1 MNTYEY
7 FQNNNSESDLNSAY
21 NNVSLNDSMH
31 NVPFCNANNNAG
43 PLATTSVTVT
53 PDSIEKSTMSNLW
66 DFLGLT
72 NLSTEKK
79 ECLFDCTIHGARCL
93 ERCKFKDPE
102 KCKYRCLKHGLYCSK
117 KCVMTPDSIPD
128 AKCINPTTQS
138 GNNANA
144 NKANNNANNN
154 SNQGNNH
161 ANNANQ
167 ANKANNANANNA
179 NNANANQANNANAN
193 NHANNNTKKYPPLPI
208 GNQHDYMGYA
218 PFDSN
223 LWPSH
228 TQSGWDMEKLNKP
241 DPSLFIEVLVP
252 NQFIYPEETGK
263 PSLLF

>member
-7 FQNNNSESDLNSAY
+7 FQNNSESDLNSAY

-43 PLATTSVTVT
+43 PLPTTTATQE
-53 PDSIEKSTMSNLW
+53 PIEKSTMSNLW

-79 ECLFDCTIHGARCL
+79 ECLFDCSIHGARCL

-117 KCVMTPDSIPD
+117 KCVMPVKVQDETNS
-128 AKCINPTTQS
+128 KCINQTTHS
-138 GNNANA
+138 GNANQTTHSGNSNNNANNNSNNNA
-144 NKANNNANNN
+144 NQANNNANNN
-154 SNQGNNH
+154 SI
-161 ANNANQ
+161 
-167 ANKANNANANNA
+167 
-179 NNANANQANNANAN
+179 
-193 NHANNNTKKYPPLPI
+193 KYPPLPR
-208 GNQHDYMGYA
+208 GNQPDYMGYA
-218 PFDSN
+218 PFDSS

-252 NQFIYPEETGK
+252 NKFIYPEETET

>member
-7 FQNNNSESDLNSAY
+7 FQNNSESELNSAY
-21 NNVSLNDSMH
+21 NNNKLNETMH
-31 NVPFCNANNNAG
+31 NVPFCNAVNNSG
-43 PLATTSVTVT
+43 PLATTSVTLT

-144 NKANNNANNN
+144 N
-154 SNQGNNH
+154 
-161 ANNANQ
+161 
-167 ANKANNANANNA
+167 ANNANANNA
-179 NNANANQANNANAN
+179 NANNANAANQANNANAN
-193 NHANNNTKKYPPLPI
+193 NSNNNAKKYPPLPI
-208 GNQHDYMGYA
+208 GNQRDYMGYA
-218 PFDSN
+218 PFDSS
-223 LWPSH
+223 LWPSY

-252 NQFIYPEETGK
+252 NKFIYPEETGK

>member
-7 FQNNNSESDLNSAY
+7 FQNNNESDLDSAY
-21 NNVSLNDSMH
+21 NTDSLNDSLH

-43 PLATTSVTVT
+43 PLATTSVTSE
-53 PDSIEKSTMSNLW
+53 SIEKSTINNLW

-117 KCVMTPDSIPD
+117 KCVMTPESIPD
-128 AKCINPTTQS
+128 TKCINQTTHS
-138 GNNANA
+138 GNANSV
-144 NKANNNANNN
+144 NANNVN
-154 SNQGNNH
+154 SVNNV
-161 ANNANQ
+161 NNV
-167 ANKANNANANNA
+167 NNVNSSNNVNSA
-179 NNANANQANNANAN
+179 
-193 NHANNNTKKYPPLPI
+193 TKYPPVPV
-208 GNQHDYMGYA
+208 GDKNYFMGYA

-223 LWPSH
+223 LWPSY
-228 TQSGWDMEKLNKP
+228 TQSGWDMEKLNKHNTE
-241 DPSLFIEVLVP
+241 DFIEVLVP
-252 NQFIYPEETGK
+252 NKFIYPEETDK

>member
-21 NNVSLNDSMH
+21 NSDSLNDSLH
-31 NVPFCNANNNAG
+31 NVPFCNENNSNAG
-43 PLATTSVTVT
+43 PLPTTSAVQE
-53 PDSIEKSTMSNLW
+53 PIEKSTMSNLW

-72 NLSTEKK
+72 NLSNKKK
-79 ECLFDCTIHGARCL
+79 ECLFDCSIHGARCL

-117 KCVMTPDSIPD
+117 KCIMPEQVQEESNN
-128 AKCINPTTQS
+128 KCINHQTTHS
-138 GNNANA
+138 GNNVQTTHSGN
-144 NKANNNANNN
+144 NVRTTHSGHHNHTHANNNSTHANNNNNSTNANNN
-154 SNQGNNH
+154 S
-161 ANNANQ
+161 
-167 ANKANNANANNA
+167 KI
-179 NNANANQANNANAN
+179 
-193 NHANNNTKKYPPLPI
+193 YPPLPI
-208 GNQHDYMGYA
+208 GNQADYMGYA

-252 NQFIYPEETGK
+252 NKFVYPEETDK

>member
-7 FQNNNSESDLNSAY
+7 FQNNSESDLNSAY

-43 PLATTSVTVT
+43 PLPTTTATQE
-53 PDSIEKSTMSNLW
+53 PIEKSTMSNLW

-79 ECLFDCTIHGARCL
+79 ECLFDCSIHGARCL

-117 KCVMTPDSIPD
+117 KCVMSVQEQDES
-128 AKCINPTTQS
+128 NPTTHS
-138 GNNANA
+138 ANT
-144 NKANNNANNN
+144 NDANNKSNNNDNNTKNN
-154 SNQGNNH
+154 SNH
-161 ANNANQ
+161 VNNAT
-167 ANKANNANANNA
+167 
-179 NNANANQANNANAN
+179 
-193 NHANNNTKKYPPLPI
+193 NHVTNHVKKYPPLPR
-208 GNQHDYMGYA
+208 GNQNDYMGYA

-223 LWPSH
+223 LWPSY

-252 NQFIYPEETGK
+252 NKFIYPEETET

>member
-21 NNVSLNDSMH
+21 NNESLNDSMH
-31 NVPFCNANNNAG
+31 NVPFCNANSNAG
-43 PLATTSVTVT
+43 PLQTTSALE
-53 PDSIEKSTMSNLW
+53 PSQEPIEKSTMSNLW

-117 KCVMTPDSIPD
+117 KCVMTPESNN
-128 AKCINPTTQS
+128 KNINPTTQS
-138 GNNANA
+138 GNTNNNVNQTTHSGNAN
-144 NKANNNANNN
+144 NHSHANNNANQPNNNAN
-154 SNQGNNH
+154 SNN
-161 ANNANQ
+161 NNANQ
-167 ANKANNANANNA
+167 ANNNATNNA
-179 NNANANQANNANAN
+179 NNNA
-193 NHANNNTKKYPPLPI
+193 KKYPPLPR
-208 GNQHDYMGYA
+208 GNQPDYMGYA
-218 PFDSN
+218 PFDSS
-223 LWPSH
+223 LWPSY

-252 NQFIYPEETGK
+252 NKFIYPEETGK